1 LRDVVFLAVIVV
13 AAGMFARGFLGF
25 DKTFEQG
32 DLTME
37 NLIRFLVVFLVNLL
51 VKYQQMLNMVN
62 WLRYGGG
69 GYLE

>member
-1 LRDVVFLAVIVV
+1 MLFFLAVIVV
-13 AAGMFARGFLGF
+13 AVGMFAREFLGF

-37 NLIRFLVVFLVNLL
+37 NLMRFLVVFLANLL
-51 VKYQQMLNMVN
+51 VKFQQMLNMVN
-62 WLRYGGG
+62 WERYGGG